1 MISIEKCKGILGE
14 DISDSEV
21 ERLRESLYAMVDSIL
36 DNYFEEL
43 VTLDICKKQ
52 SSIAESPL
60 QNKAQK
66 GMVSTVR
73 SIDVENIQNRKAMRS

>member
-43 VTLDICKKQ
+43 ATLDICKEQ
-52 SSIAESPL
+52 SSTVESPL
-60 QNKAQK
+60 QNKAPK

-73 SIDVENIQNRKAMRS
+73 NIDVENMQNRKAMRL

>member
-1 MISIEKCKGILGE
+1 MLSIEKCKEILGE

-52 SSIAESPL
+52 SFIAESPL